1 MVRPSLLLSVCLP
14 ACWSPYRAWRKLA
27 GAGFLYCSCKAP
39 QATAS
44 VFVYPAGRVGQSQ
57 SSAARAILSAPD

>member
-1 MVRPSLLLSVCLP
+1 MRAPEASTTFFQCANSAGKP
-14 ACWSPYRAWRKLA
+14 AAKLA
-27 GAGFLYCSCKAP
+27 GAGFLYCSCKEP

-57 SSAARAILSAPD
+57 